1 MAISYPS
8 SLDDFTNPASGD
20 KLNSPSHSQ
29 QHIDINNAVEAL
41 EAKVGADSSAVTT
54 SHDYKIA
61 QLESGKQATLVS
73 GTNIKTINSTSLLG
87 SGDITV
93 GGTPG
98 GSDTQVQFND
108 GGSFGGDAGLTY
120 NKTTKALTIGSG
132 TDVVPVNIGSYA
144 KVESKL
150 NPDTEQSC
158 SLTSTQSVD
167 IQLGSDGY
175 FNIYDTAGNAIFSI
189 GDSAGLMVDGNIYL
203 STKGWKSGIDNSFG
217 ILDLSS
223 INTSN
228 KTFTF
233 PNASGTIALTN
244 NIPVKASGSELDTG
258 TDDTKFATAK
268 ALKDS
273 HNVPSVAPGTS
284 GNVLT
289 SNGTDWTSAAP
300 KAGTSLWTAI
310 TGTRASNTTIT
321 VATDLTAIFK
331 KGMIVRWQESGV
343 DKVGMVSIPSTY
355 SSPNTTITIIG
366 DTCASIDSG
375 TFKYSVILGAEPYIA
390 RFAYAGTVGATATD
404 VMNAYYATEPM
415 RVIGVDL
422 QVGKVASTS
431 GTTTLD
437 LNKNGT
443 TMFTTKAT
451 LAYNVASSPTPFT
464 ADTATSLA
472 LGDRVSVDID
482 GVTSTTFPVDLYV
495 QLYLFPTR
503 FLTLE

>member
-1 MAISYPS
+1 MAVNFPT

-233 PNASGTIALTN
+233 PNASGTIALTD
-244 NIPVKASGSELDTG
+244 NIPVKASGSDIDTG
-258 TDDTKFATAK
+258 TDDAKFATAK
-268 ALKDS
+268 ALADS
-273 HNVPSVAPGTS
+273 KYEKNPMTTAGDIIYGGASGAPTRLAKGTA
-284 GNVLT
+284 GQVLT
-289 SNGTDWTSAAP
+289 MNS
-300 KAGTSLWTAI
+300 
-310 TGTRASNTTIT
+310 
-321 VATDLTAIFK
+321 
-331 KGMIVRWQESGV
+331 
-343 DKVGMVSIPSTY
+343 
-355 SSPNTTITIIG
+355 
-366 DTCASIDSG
+366 
-375 TFKYSVILGAEPYIA
+375 
-390 RFAYAGTVGATATD
+390 GATAPEW
-404 VMNAYYATEPM
+404 AE
-415 RVIGVDL
+415 G
-422 QVGKVASTS
+422 
-431 GTTTLD
+431 GTTANAIIPTASFYSQY
-437 LNKNGT
+437 NG
-443 TMFTTKAT
+443 
-451 LAYNVASSPTPFT
+451 ASR
-464 ADTATSLA
+464 SLA
-472 LGDRVSVDID
+472 SNEHYFGLIYI
-482 GVTSTTFPVDLYV
+482 P
-495 QLYLFPTR
+495 
-503 FLTLE
+503 